1 MSLRTIVAAVG
12 GDLYAGGRR
21 ANVPAPGHSPR
32 DRSVSLLLSD
42 GRVIAHGFGG
52 ADWRAALDDLRRRGL
67 VDGDGRLTGA
77 ACGPAEPPQMP
88 AVQRLAAAQ
97 ALWASCG
104 PVRRRSPAA
113 LYAEQRAIRRP
124 LFGIPALR
132 MHAAAPLSVYRP
144 GRAARP
150 ALIAAVTAADGVLT
164 ALEITYLRPNG
175 RIADELRLPRKTV
188 GTLPASCAVRL
199 DAPAEVLL
207 VGEGVFTTLSAGE
220 RFALPAWA
228 LLSTSNLRRWAPPP
242 GVRRVVIAADRGADG
257 EASAGRLARR
267 LGGEGVIATI
277 HLPPAPF
284 GDWND
289 LAMAERAQAAAR
301 QRVMAS
307 GGQGKE
313 EGRRGAPGTGGMSPP
328 AGRRPPHDQDRSHRD
343 RAGTRAQVLRPQ
355 GHRRSA

>member
-21 ANVPAPGHSPR
+21 ANVPAPGHSAR
-32 DRSVSLLLSD
+32 DRSVSLLLTG

-77 ACGPAEPPQMP
+77 ACGPAEPLPMP

-113 LYAEQRAIRRP
+113 LFAEGRAIRRP

-150 ALIAAVTAADGVLT
+150 ALVAAVTAADGVLT
-164 ALEITYLRPNG
+164 ALEITYLKPNG

-188 GTLPASCAVRL
+188 GTLPAGCAVKL

-207 VGEGVFTTLSAGE
+207 VGEGVFTALSAGE
-220 RFALPAWA
+220 RFGLPAWA
-228 LLSTSNLRRWAPPP
+228 LLSTSNLRRWSPPP
-242 GVRRVVIAADRGADG
+242 GVRRVVIAADRGPDG

-267 LGGEGVIATI
+267 LGAQGVIATI

-289 LAMAERAQAAAR
+289 LAMAERAEAAVR

-307 GGQGKE
+307 GWAR
-313 EGRRGAPGTGGMSPP
+313 EGGRTARGARDGRDEP
-328 AGRRPPHDQDRSHRD
+328 ACRPETLP
-343 RAGTRAQVLRPQ
+343 
-355 GHRRSA
+355 